1 MIVKIVKVFIR
12 LLGII
17 VTGLCVFLN
26 YVTIGF
32 IGSISKKQNGVDF
45 NREEAVESIVN
56 GDYSSQR
63 V

>member
-32 IGSISKKQNGVDF
+32 IGSISKNKMV
-45 NREEAVESIVN
+45 
-56 GDYSSQR
+56 
-63 V
+63 